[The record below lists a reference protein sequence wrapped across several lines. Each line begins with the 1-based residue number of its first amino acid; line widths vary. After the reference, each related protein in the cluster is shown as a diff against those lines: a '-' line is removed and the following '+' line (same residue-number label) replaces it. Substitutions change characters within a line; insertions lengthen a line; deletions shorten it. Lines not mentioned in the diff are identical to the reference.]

1 MSRPIR
7 SINRPISI
15 WHTRLAFL
23 FLIPGIAFFLFFN
36 LYPILYAISMSFTNT
51 SGYNIM
57 ADINYIGLANFRE
70 LLTGLGSRFFYVV
83 GRSLLFM
90 AVSVPLKVAAGLAF
104 ALLLN
109 SELLKGRGF
118 WRGLAIIPW
127 AVPAFFSILTW
138 RGMFAAG
145 ELGTINQLLNYAGL
159 RGINWLFDST
169 NAFIAYNTVEVWL
182 AYPFMMT
189 MILAAMQSIPPDLY
203 ESSSMDGAGTWA
215 KFRYITLP
223 LIKRPLLFATTLT
236 SIASFTMFQ
245 IAFLL
250 NQGGPARTNELVMV
264 HGYKE
269 AFHSAGLR
277 YAYAASFQV
286 LVSLMVIILIILSLK
301 ASRLTREV

>member
-1 MSRPIR
+1 MARPISRPA
-7 SINRPISI
+7 SI
-15 WHTRLAFL
+15 WHTRLALL
-23 FLIPGIAFFLFFN
+23 FLIPGIVFFLFFN
-36 LYPILYAISMSFTNT
+36 LYPIFYAINMSFTNT
-51 SGYNIM
+51 SGYNIIGE
-57 ADINYIGLANFRE
+57 INYTGIANYKE

-83 GRSLLFM
+83 VRTLLFM
-90 AVSVPLKVAAGLAF
+90 AVSVPLKVVAGLAF

-109 SELLKGRGF
+109 SELLKGKGL
-118 WRGLAIIPW
+118 WRGLAIVPW
-127 AVPAFFSILTW
+127 AVPAFFSILIW

-145 ELGTINQLLNYAGL
+145 EMGTINQLLKMINL
-159 RGINWLFDST
+159 RGVNWLFDTT
-169 NAFIAYNTVEVWL
+169 NTFIAYNIVEVWL

-215 KFRYITLP
+215 KFRHITLP
-223 LIKRPLLFATTLT
+223 LIKKPLLFATTLT

-245 IAFLL
+245 IAFLM

-264 HGYKE
+264 HGYRE

-286 LVSLMVIILIILSLK
+286 LVSFMIIILIILSLK
-301 ASRLTREV
+301 ASRLTKEE